1 MAEPLLI
8 RHGDLEIDLAHYRV
22 QRGQEPIML
31 SYREYALLVYLAT
44 HPGYVVSKRRLL
56 EEGMG
61 RHDAGGLLMVDEHV
75 RHLKAKLERHHEL
88 LIEKL
93 ADGYRFI
100 PCDGG

>member
-22 QRGQEPIML
+22 LRGQEPIML

-44 HPGYVVSKRRLL
+44 HPGHVVTKRRLL

-93 ADGYRFI
+93 GDGYRFI
-100 PCDGG
+100 PRDGG